1 MTTAKK
7 KGSKSTPPAKLSG
20 STAIATV
27 PMNLPSGIQL
37 KRRLTM
43 PSLVLKA
50 VGVAR
55 ILAIAD
61 AMRESS
67 VPGKKNA
74 DGVQE
79 KPATVCTVGDVET
92 GEQFTLLVPAVF
104 KSTLER
110 DYPNDEYVGKCFY
123 IRNEG
128 KREGKRHI
136 DFTIAEVDASALTRK
151 AGA

>member
-1 MTTAKK
+1 MTSKAKSK
-7 KGSKSTPPAKLSG
+7 KATPPAKLTGAST
-20 STAIATV
+20 STAVATV
-27 PMNLPSGIQL
+27 PMNLPGGVKL
-37 KRRLTM
+37 TRRLTM
-43 PSLVLKA
+43 PSLVLK
-50 VGVAR
+50 VPGVAR

-61 AMRESS
+61 AMRVSS
-67 VPGKKNA
+67 VPGKVNK

-92 GEQFTLLVPAVF
+92 GEQFTLLVPAVL

-136 DFTIAEVDASALTRK
+136 DFTIAEVDVSGLK
-151 AGA
+151 AA